1 MHLIF
6 LSFQNMDTNQFRQ
19 IIKTEHGYQ
28 SPERR
33 LFLANHLPG
42 WRTFI
47 YYARIL
53 MAFVIARLDGFR
65 GKLTNE
71 RWLSASIKCLKA
83 IESAGGRVNV
93 SGLAAVSQHKGPLV
107 YIANH
112 MSILE
117 TVILPSITL
126 SFNDVT
132 FIIKHEL
139 LKYPLI
145 GRVMKALDLIAV
157 YRQNPRE
164 DLKIVL
170 SEGQNRI
177 RQGCSVVIF
186 PQATRSKVFDEKI
199 FNTLGVKLARA
210 AGVPVV
216 PIALKTDF
224 HGDGR
229 WIRDI
234 GPIYP
239 DLPLFFKF
247 GEPIAVAGKG
257 HDIHQRV
264 VEFIT
269 QNLKQWGGEVKMNAE
284 GGIQN
289 TAHAGSNKE

>member
-1 MHLIF
+1 M
-6 LSFQNMDTNQFRQ
+6 
-19 IIKTEHGYQ
+19 IKTQHGYQ
-28 SPERR
+28 SPVRR

-42 WRTFI
+42 WRMFF
-47 YYARIL
+47 YYARIA
-53 MAFVIARLDGFR
+53 MAFVVARVDGLR
-65 GKLTNE
+65 GKLNNE
-71 RWLSASIKCLKA
+71 RWLKASLKCLQA

-93 SGLAAVSQHKGPLV
+93 SGLAAVGQHKGPLV

-126 SFNDVT
+126 CFNDVT
-132 FIIKHEL
+132 FIIKNEL
-139 LKYPLI
+139 LKYPVI

-170 SEGQNRI
+170 NEGQKRI

-186 PQATRSKVFDEKI
+186 PQATRSFVFDEKI
-199 FNTLGVKLARA
+199 FNTLGVKLARK

-224 HGDGR
+224 HGYGR
-229 WIRDI
+229 WIKDI
-234 GPIYP
+234 GPIDP
-239 DLPLFFKF
+239 DIPLYFKF
-247 GEPIAVAGKG
+247 GEPVTVAGNG
-257 HDIHQRV
+257 HATHQHV

-269 QNLKQWGGEVKMNAE
+269 QNLKQWGAEVKMN
-284 GGIQN
+284 
-289 TAHAGSNKE
+289 SD

>member
-1 MHLIF
+1 
-6 LSFQNMDTNQFRQ
+6 MDTNQFRQ

-33 LFLANHLPG
+33 LFLAHHLPG

-47 YYARIL
+47 YYARIVIV
-53 MAFVIARLDGFR
+53 FVVARLDGLR
-65 GKLTNE
+65 GKLNNE
-71 RWLSASIKCLKA
+71 RWLKASVNCLQA
-83 IESAGGRVNV
+83 IESAGGRVTV
-93 SGLAAVSQHKGPLV
+93 SGLSAVSQQKGPLV

-117 TVILPSITL
+117 TIILPSITL

-132 FIIKHEL
+132 FIIKNEL
-139 LKYPLI
+139 LKYPII
-145 GRVMKALDLIAV
+145 GGVMKALGLIAV

-164 DLKIVL
+164 DLKTVL
-170 SEGQNRI
+170 NEGQKRI

-199 FNTLGVKLARA
+199 FNTLGVKLARK

-224 HGDGR
+224 HGNGR
-229 WIRDI
+229 WIKDV
-234 GPIYP
+234 GPLSP
-239 DLPLFFKF
+239 DLPLYFKF
-247 GEPIAVAGKG
+247 GEPMPVTGNG
-257 HDIHQRV
+257 HATHQRV

-269 QNLKQWGGEVKMNAE
+269 QNLKQWGAEVKMN
-284 GGIQN
+284 
-289 TAHAGSNKE
+289 SD